1 MNRNQ
6 TGFANIILIVVIVA
20 ILVGAVGYFVFVKKS
35 EPIAQQP
42 VPTQTTNTPSPTPT
56 QKLETTNWINFNS
69 KKDTGIKPDFS
80 FRHPSNWI
88 QKGSIDGGAAS
99 YIAFY
104 DKQKCDEAVNGATTC
119 RVIGQVAGAFIS
131 GPSTSPAKI

>member
-69 KKDTGIKPDFS
+69 KKIL
-80 FRHPSNWI
+80 
-88 QKGSIDGGAAS
+88 A
-99 YIAFY
+99 
-104 DKQKCDEAVNGATTC
+104 
-119 RVIGQVAGAFIS
+119 
-131 GPSTSPAKI
+131 